1 MIQFDRYFLN
11 GLVQPPTRW
20 YWKFRIHW
28 LFGSSEVAGQWE
40 MVSPNLSS
48 RTNLFPDSSHEI
60 VYSKS
65 SILSWLLTCLPIK
78 LGGGSSHLTFFF
90 SGHFPFSFFWKQDP
104 IASWSDEHQTS
115 QEFVDQLNCPW
126 AAVAHF
132 WLVCSYVNWF
142 WEWHSWFCSVNWTY
156 RSVSE
161 IIVCCDRQAKKPMG
175 SSPENQQN
183 LSETKRATMMAWIIG
198 IAALFGALQCLIS
211 PCCWRVLHYIAVE
224 NYVGSLLVFSRDYQE
239 TLPRF
244 HR

>member
-1 MIQFDRYFLN
+1 MGWFNHQLDGIEN
-11 GLVQPPTRW
+11 
-20 YWKFRIHW
+20 
-28 LFGSSEVAGQWE
+28 SEFTDCLGRQKLQVNEKWCPQISPRGQTC
-40 MVSPNLSS
+40 SQ
-48 RTNLFPDSSHEI
+48 I
-60 VYSKS
+60 
-65 SILSWLLTCLPIK
+65 LLTRLFTRNRRFCPGCWLVY
-78 LGGGSSHLTFFF
+78 LLNLEGDHLTWHFFF
-90 SGHFPFSFFWKQDP
+90 RAIFLLVFFWKQDP

-244 HR
+244 QK